1 MPNHLKEVTAPDT
14 SNTQPLEQSQR
25 DELYALLSKVVND
38 PALIR
43 ALQENITLKAKPEV
57 HIIRMDEL
65 SKRLGLAKS
74 TLYQMIAGGRFPKP
88 FSINGGKAAGW
99 LTSTVDQWLE
109 ERAAVREGG
118 LR

>member
-1 MPNHLKEVTAPDT
+1 MPNHLQEVTVHSAST
-14 SNTQPLEQSQR
+14 TYPLDQAQR
-25 DELYALLSKVVND
+25 DELYALLSKVASD
-38 PALIR
+38 PSLIR
-43 ALQENITLKAKPEV
+43 TLQDTITLKAKPEV